1 MIKFGGKTLIK
12 SEVDKLKNHGFFN
25 YEFVQKSKFAS

>member
-12 SEVDKLKNHGFFN
+12 SEVDRYGKSNWCEISDGRENLFF
-25 YEFVQKSKFAS
+25 